1 MTTWLRIVLLAI
13 GGYLAGVV
21 LAAPDAETYPMAVGF
36 GPGPVLTSAMTASA
50 VGATVAALVAAG
62 TRHRTPTIVAVVAG
76 ALAVGVVAL
85 PGAWRFD
92 MYVAT
97 IGAGAL
103 LGGLV
108 VTCFGMRRAQLQA
121 VLTGA
126 VVAGLVTAEPIAEFR
141 DFTSMPRRYADYVPV
156 DTQLV
161 NTVWLVLAAI
171 TFVAG
176 VSTWVVGR
184 GDDASVDERRGSA
197 RELLIGIGLPL
208 VGVGLHWSFENA
220 VASLSAERPEAGK
233 WVLGIG
239 AVVVVIAAALW
250 LRERSGMILLAA
262 MAFAVVGREAVSWS
276 PEVWPL
282 LSVPILL
289 AGVGAWLGR
298 RTPRPLAGIGVLAIV
313 AASSIVGSSPWDTV
327 HIAATLFV
335 VPVAAAYT
343 IVASLPST
351 TTVTATAL
359 ALPAVMVLPLVAQFG
374 WTGYA
379 PLTQDLDSWSPSSW
393 TWVSSAVSV
402 TAVLALGAATAWLRY
417 RRPTDTPGPR

>member
-1 MTTWLRIVLLAI
+1 
-13 GGYLAGVV
+13 
-21 LAAPDAETYPMAVGF
+21 MAVGF

-50 VGATVAALVAAG
+50 LGAIVAALAAG
-62 TRHRTPTIVAVVAG
+62 IRHRTPTAVAVVAG
-76 ALAVGVVAL
+76 ALAVIVVAL

-92 MYVAT
+92 MYIAT

-108 VTCFGMRRAQLQA
+108 VTCFGMRRAQLQV

-156 DTQLV
+156 DTQPV
-161 NTVWLVLAAI
+161 DTVWLVLAAV
-171 TFVAG
+171 TLVAG
-176 VSTWVVGR
+176 VSMWVVGQ
-184 GDDASVDERRGSA
+184 GDDASVDERRGST
-197 RELLIGIGLPL
+197 RELLLGIGLPL
-208 VGVGLHWSFENA
+208 VAVGLHRSFEDA

-233 WVLGIG
+233 WVLGIV

-250 LRERSGMILLAA
+250 LRERSGMVLLAA
-262 MAFAVVGREAVSWS
+262 MAFAVVGREAVPWS
-276 PEVWPL
+276 PGVWPL

-298 RTPRPLAGIGVLAIV
+298 RTPRPSAGIGVLAVV
-313 AASSIVGSSPWDTV
+313 AALSIVGGSPWDAV
-327 HIAATLFV
+327 HIAATLYV

-351 TTVTATAL
+351 TTVAATAL

-374 WTGYA
+374 WTGYT
-379 PLTQDLDSWSPSSW
+379 PLTQAPDGWSPNSW
-393 TWVSSAVSV
+393 TWVSSAVPV
-402 TAVLALGAATAWLRY
+402 IAVLALGAAMVWLQY
-417 RRPTDTPGPR
+417 RRPNRAPGAAT